1 MGDLAAAYPRCT
13 RTRGNQ
19 CGPLAPRFRYETLI
33 TFHPQLAPVPSRQ
46 VLIML
51 AQETEPCGSVR
62 LTRSLKHPR
71 DARNNKGTP
80 ARQFQPRALR
90 RAGFIDGSDP
100 AYPGPRS
107 RPRTGRR
114 RLVSI
119 DRSGGDRG
127 DKRNRDDSACDWSSN
142 FQLLRPQPHPRPRRP
157 DRQQQHRRRRPQ
169 PLQ

>member
-1 MGDLAAAYPRCT
+1 MGDLAAAYPRGT

-19 CGPLAPRFRYETLI
+19 MRTIWGPDFVMKLWI
-33 TFHPQLAPVPSRQ
+33 TFHPQLVQRLAGRF
-46 VLIML
+46 IML

-80 ARQFQPRALR
+80 TRQFQPRALR

-107 RPRTGRR
+107 RLRTAGR

-127 DKRNRDDSACDWSSN
+127 DKRSRDDSACDWSSN

-157 DRQQQHRRRRPQ
+157 DRRQRPPQPRPQ
-169 PLQ
+169 LLQ